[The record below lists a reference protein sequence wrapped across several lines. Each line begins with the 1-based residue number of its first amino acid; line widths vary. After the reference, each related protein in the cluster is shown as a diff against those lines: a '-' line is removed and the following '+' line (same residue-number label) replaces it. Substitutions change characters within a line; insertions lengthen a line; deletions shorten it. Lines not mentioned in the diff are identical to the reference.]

1 MSAIP
6 NLTPAF
12 HKQQLQINA
21 KYTPATSKHDLKPAK
36 EGVLNEDLEN
46 DLKKKAKILKT
57 KKIGADSCER
67 LDTQEMNYRVGQEA

>member
-46 DLKKKAKILKT
+46 YLKKKGKNSQNKENW
-57 KKIGADSCER
+57 S
-67 LDTQEMNYRVGQEA
+67 